1 MTGVDVL
8 PEATEAAR
16 ENMRENGLCE
26 RCSIITGDVRACR
39 ELFQTGSFDF
49 AVSNPPYFAS
59 GSGLVPADTS
69 RASARTETCCALE
82 DVCAAAAY
90 LLRTGG
96 AFFVVYRPERLSEL
110 FCTMSE
116 RGIEPKRLRLVQLST
131 TAAPNLVLVE
141 GRRGGRP
148 GLKIEPPLYLK
159 DGEADSAEVR
169 RIYHLDTE
177 EIK

>member
-1 MTGVDVL
+1 
-8 PEATEAAR
+8 
-16 ENMRENGLCE
+16 
-26 RCSIITGDVRACR
+26 
-39 ELFQTGSFDF
+39 
-49 AVSNPPYFAS
+49 
-59 GSGLVPADTS
+59 
-69 RASARTETCCALE
+69 
-82 DVCAAAAY
+82 
-90 LLRTGG
+90 
-96 AFFVVYRPERLSEL
+96 
-110 FCTMSE
+110 MSE